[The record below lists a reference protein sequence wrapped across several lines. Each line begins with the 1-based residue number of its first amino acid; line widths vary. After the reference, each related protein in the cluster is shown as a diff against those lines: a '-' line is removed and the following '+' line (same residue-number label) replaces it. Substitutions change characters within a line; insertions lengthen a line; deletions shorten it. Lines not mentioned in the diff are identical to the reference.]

1 MWASLLR
8 TRFKERNVRH
18 PKSSG
23 HPAKSHNEG
32 NSSRVTSESETILF
46 RANCSTVHSG
56 LAQLLVVLRYE
67 LLNQFNHF
75 VGVFFVLNLSGQIAP
90 IARSR

>member
-32 NSSRVTSESETILF
+32 NSSRVTSESERYYSARTAVRCTL
-46 RANCSTVHSG
+46 
-56 LAQLLVVLRYE
+56 VLRSSSSY
-67 LLNQFNHF
+67 FAT
-75 VGVFFVLNLSGQIAP
+75 SC
-90 IARSR
+90 